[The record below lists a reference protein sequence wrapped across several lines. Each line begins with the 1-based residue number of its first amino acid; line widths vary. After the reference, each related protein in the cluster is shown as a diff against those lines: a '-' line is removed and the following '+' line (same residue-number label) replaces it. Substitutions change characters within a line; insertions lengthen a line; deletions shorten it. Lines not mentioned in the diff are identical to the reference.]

1 MKTVNVSYFFRSFP
15 TIAAADVPV
24 GIKPATVEQ
33 RTALAVYPECFE
45 LGKADF
51 QDVDKKP
58 ITLDSAC
65 RKAVEG
71 TLEVPEPSDIPAN
84 SALLAHL
91 IEQHVRTYV
100 KLNYIDKYQDIGAHD
115 WDTLEAAH
123 AAAIANTGGFTACQF
138 SDEQLTAAQASFTA
152 YLNKVAP
159 KLAAATSKLI
169 TGKATKRA
177 CQSAL
182 AAFGYSEATLSKL
195 LQRIIEAAANDE
207 ANAGALAYCAERV
220 EALIKAE
227 QDNALS
233 DDDM

>member
-1 MKTVNVSYFFRSFP
+1 MKSVDVSYFFRSFP

-24 GIKPATVEQ
+24 GIKPATQEQ
-33 RTALAVYPECFE
+33 RAALAAYPTCFE
-45 LGKADF
+45 LGTADF
-51 QDVDKKP
+51 QDQDKKP
-58 ITLDSAC
+58 ITLASAC

-71 TLEVPEPSDIPAN
+71 VLNVPEPSEITAN

-123 AAAIANTGGFTACQF
+123 AAAIANTGGFAACPF
-138 SDEQLTAAQASFTA
+138 SDEQLTAAQGAFTA

-159 KLAAATSKLI
+159 KLSAATSKLI
-169 TGKATKRA
+169 TSKATKRA

-207 ANAGALAYCAERV
+207 ANASALAYCAERV
-220 EALIKAE
+220 ENLIKAE
-227 QDNALS
+227 QDIALS

>member
-15 TIAAADVPV
+15 TIPAADVPV
-24 GIKPATVEQ
+24 GIKPATQEQ
-33 RTALAVYPECFE
+33 RAALAVYPDCFE
-45 LGKADF
+45 ISTADF
-51 QDVDKKP
+51 QDQDKKP
-58 ITLDSAC
+58 INLPSAC

-71 TLEVPEPSDIPAN
+71 VLNVPEPADIPAN

-100 KLNYIDKYQDIGAHD
+100 KLNYVDKYEPIGAHD

-123 AAAIANTGGFTACQF
+123 AAAIANTGGFAACPF
-138 SDEQLTAAQASFTA
+138 TDEQLTTAQASFTG

>member
-15 TIAAADVPV
+15 TIEASEVPV

-33 RTALAVYPECFE
+33 RAALATYPDSFE

-58 ITLDSAC
+58 ISLDSAC
-65 RKAVEG
+65 RKAIEA
-71 TLEVPEPSDIPAN
+71 TLEIPEPSDIPSN

-91 IEQHVRTYV
+91 IEQHVRTFA

-115 WDTLEAAH
+115 WATLEAAH
-123 AAAIANTGGFTACQF
+123 AAAIANTGGFAACPF
-138 SDEQLTAAQASFTA
+138 SEAELTAAQGAFTA

-169 TGKATKRA
+169 TGKATKRTV
-177 CQSAL
+177 QSAL
-182 AAFGYSEATLSKL
+182 AAFGYSEATLGKL
-195 LQRIIEAAANDE
+195 LQRVIECAASDE
-207 ANAGALAYCAERV
+207 ANAPALAYCAERI

>member
-1 MKTVNVSYFFRSFP
+1 MKSVNVSYFFRSFP
-15 TIAAADVPV
+15 TIEASLVPV
-24 GIKPATVEQ
+24 GIKPATQEQ
-33 RTALAVYPECFE
+33 RTALATYPDCFE

-51 QDVDKKP
+51 QDQDKKP
-58 ITLDSAC
+58 VTLDSAC

-71 TLEVPEPSDIPAN
+71 TLNVPEVSEIPAD

-123 AAAIANTGGFTACQF
+123 AAAIANTGGFAACPF
-138 SDEQLTAAQASFTA
+138 TDEQLTAAQASFTA

-159 KLAAATSKLI
+159 KLAAATSKLV

-195 LQRIIEAAANDE
+195 LQRVIEAAANDE
-207 ANAGALAYCAERV
+207 ANAGALAYCAERI
-220 EALIKAE
+220 EQLIKAE